1 QEAGKVADA
10 INASNMAQAAKM
22 MENQTP
28 FVAAGHNVTHTIRQ
42 LRTMTS
48 GAAPAQSRQGTVPA
62 APPRSAKPAATRTAR
77 GTAAPP
83 TAPAASPRGGGVP
96 ARPATTTAVAHPKG
110 ADDDWETF

>member
-1 QEAGKVADA
+1 VADA

-28 FVAAGHNVTHTIRQ
+28 FVESGHNVTHTIRQ
-42 LRTMTS
+42 LRAMTT
-48 GAAPAQSRQGTVPA
+48 GAAPAQSRQGTTSA
-62 APPRSAKPAATRTAR
+62 APPRNAKPAAAR
-77 GTAAPP
+77 ATSGTATPSS
-83 TAPAASPRGGGVP
+83 APAPSPRGGGLP